1 MMQDKLFQAM
11 RIIEAMFSREYLI
24 RCIENY
30 FSDNP
35 EIVVRIE
42 SLDIKSVEAEGR
54 VQLGQ

>member
-1 MMQDKLFQAM
+1 MQDKLFQAM
-11 RIIEAMFSREYLI
+11 RIIEALFSREYLI

-30 FSDNP
+30 FSDNL
-35 EIVVRIE
+35 EIIVRIE